1 MSELKIEIWDYVFGT
16 LSIFPWAF
24 AIYKAYTL
32 PKSRSTK
39 IGIVFALLL
48 GWVSTVLI
56 IWLHPILWPQTDF
69 VPKRKV
75 SLLTSTAHLA
85 FIQAGMMEET
95 FKISFILLLSFAL
108 GFDYEKKNFR
118 TETVLFSGFVAL
130 GFSLVENTQYIAREI
145 SDKKFEIFLA
155 RTIHSS
161 NIHLLINLCFGFFML
176 KSNGKENKERIIF
189 LFAALGLAILQHGV
203 VDFLLIPGAV
213 FGQWVATALFVGIWV
228 WVVRDWRVW
237 IVPYFEDK
245 KTLIPASEYSSQS
258 Y

>member
-1 MSELKIEIWDYVFGT
+1 MSELKVGAWDYLLGT
-16 LSIFPWAF
+16 LSVLPWAF

-32 PKSRSTK
+32 PKSRNTK
-39 IGIVFALLL
+39 IGIIFGLLL

-56 IWLHPILWPQTDF
+56 IWLHPLLWPQTDF

-95 FKISFILLLSFAL
+95 FKISFILLLSFAF
-108 GFDYEKKNFR
+108 GFDYNKKLFR
-118 TETVLFSGFVAL
+118 TESILFAGFVAL
-130 GFSLVENTQYIAREI
+130 GFSLVENTQYIAREVI
-145 SDKKFEIFLA
+145 DKKFEIFLA

-176 KSNGKENKERIIF
+176 KSNEKMGKDKILF
-189 LFAALGLAILQHGV
+189 LLFALGLAIIQHGV
-203 VDFLLIPGAV
+203 VDFLLIPGALL
-213 FGQWVATALFVGIWV
+213 GQWVATSLFVGIWV

-237 IVPYFEDK
+237 ISNHLDDK
-245 KTLIPASEYSSQS
+245 NTLIPASEYSSQS
-258 Y
+258 

>member
-1 MSELKIEIWDYVFGT
+1 MSELKIEIWDYILGT
-16 LSIFPWAF
+16 LSVFPWAY
-24 AIYKAYTL
+24 AIYKSYTL
-32 PKSRSTK
+32 PKSRNIK
-39 IGIVFALLL
+39 IGIIFGLLL

-56 IWLHPILWPQTDF
+56 IWLHPLLWPQTDF
-69 VPKRKV
+69 VPKKKV

-95 FKISFILLLSFAL
+95 FKISFILFLSFAF
-108 GFDYEKKNFR
+108 GFDYETKKFK
-118 TETVLFSGFVAL
+118 TESVLFAGFVAL

-145 SDKKFEIFLA
+145 SDKKIEIFLA

-176 KSNGKENKERIIF
+176 KSNVKLGKDRISF
-189 LFAALGLAILQHGV
+189 LTLALGLAILQHGV

-213 FGQWVATALFVGIWV
+213 FGQWIATALFVGIWV
-228 WVVRDWRVW
+228 WVVRDWRTW
-237 IVPYFEDK
+237 ITNQIEDK

-258 Y
+258 